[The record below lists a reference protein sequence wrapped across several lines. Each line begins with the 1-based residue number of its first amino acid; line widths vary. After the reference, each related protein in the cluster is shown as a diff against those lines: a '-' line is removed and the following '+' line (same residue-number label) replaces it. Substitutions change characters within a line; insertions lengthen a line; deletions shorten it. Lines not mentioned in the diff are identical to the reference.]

1 MWEAELP
8 VLKQRRLAGKR
19 AKAERGELGMQ
30 VPMGYLRRP
39 SGEVIKDPDEQVQ
52 GTLALIFDQF
62 ARRGTING
70 VLKYLVAQH
79 IELPYRVRSGSSK
92 GELAWH
98 RPNRVT
104 LRNLLHNP
112 I

>member
-52 GTLALIFDQF
+52 GTLVGLAISF
-62 ARRGTING
+62 ARNSER
-70 VLKYLVAQH
+70 L
-79 IELPYRVRSGSSK
+79 
-92 GELAWH
+92 
-98 RPNRVT
+98 
-104 LRNLLHNP
+104 
-112 I
+112 